1 MEDVF
6 MTNKL
11 IQIASSL
18 ALLLLSVASL
28 PAADRQT
35 LPTGVPESARSQ
47 RLGLLPATNRLQLSI
62 GLPLRNKNAATQLF
76 QQVYDRRSTNFHRYL
91 TPQQFAQQFG
101 PAEQDYQNVID
112 YAKSNRLEV
121 VRTFANRALVDVEG
135 SVADVEGMF
144 HVKMGSYQHPTE
156 NRQFYAPDVAPTL
169 DAGMPILYV
178 SGLDNYVLPH
188 HNGHRIQRD
197 KRLGPTP
204 NGGSDPNNGWYMGSD
219 FQHAYLPG
227 TSLTGAGQVVG
238 LFEPQ
243 GYTPGDILAYENYA
257 GLPNVLVTNVLNNY
271 SITLGTNSGNDEV
284 ASDIELAIAMAPGL
298 IQVSVYEG
306 NNTSIINAM
315 AEPSTAGAPRPNQ
328 LSCSWGVEGD
338 TSIEQGLIQLGLQGQ
353 SFMYAI
359 GDSGAYQNGVNNG
372 TEQDLL
378 YMTAVGGTRLFMNGN
393 GASWSNEVVWNDG
406 GPPANLNY
414 FASTGGVLTQVPI
427 PYYQQGV
434 SMALNSGSAQYRNVP
449 DVALVARDIVIFYTI
464 TPASGPTVP
473 GQYSGWVGTS
483 AAAPLWAGL
492 VALANQQGAS
502 QGRPPVGFLNPAIY
516 EIGEGPSYANC
527 FHDITNGNNAWVNT
541 KAGTSSDNL
550 YNAAIGYDLC
560 TGWGTSAGPALLDA
574 LVGYAGPVF
583 VNFNYT
589 GTQTGSYAQPFN
601 TLAGGTNAVS
611 SGGTI
616 IIETAGS
623 SSETMTISKPMT
635 ITSQDGA
642 ATVGN

>member
-1 MEDVF
+1 

-11 IQIASSL
+11 SQTASSL

-28 PAADRQT
+28 AAQDRQT
-35 LPTGVPESARSQ
+35 LQTGVPGSARSQ
-47 RLGLLPATNRLQLSI
+47 RLGLLPSTNRLQLSI
-62 GLPLRNKNAATQLF
+62 GLPLRNKNELTTLF
-76 QQVYDRRSTNFHRYL
+76 QQVYDRSSTNFHRYL
-91 TPQQFAQQFG
+91 TPEQFAQQFG
-101 PAEQDYQNVID
+101 PTEHDYQNVIN
-112 YAKSNRLEV
+112 YAKSNRLKV
-121 VRTFANRALVDVEG
+121 VRTFANRALVDVAG
-135 SVADVEGMF
+135 SVADVEAMF
-144 HVKMGSYQHPTE
+144 HVKMGAYQHPAE
-156 NRQFYAPDVAPTL
+156 NRQFYAPDVAPSV
-169 DAGMPILYV
+169 DAAMPILYAA
-178 SGLDNYVLPH
+178 GMDNYVIPH
-188 HNGHRIQRD
+188 HNGHRI
-197 KRLGPTP
+197 RLDTSRGPMP
-204 NGGSDPNNGWYMGSD
+204 RGGSDPKSGLYMGND
-219 FQHAYLPG
+219 FRHAYLPG
-227 TSLTGAGQVVG
+227 TQLNGSGQVVG

-257 GLPNVLVTNVLNNY
+257 GLPHVLVSNVLNNF

-306 NNTSIINAM
+306 NTDASMINAM
-315 AEPSTAGAPRPNQ
+315 AEPSSAGAPRPNQ
-328 LSCSWGVEGD
+328 ISCSWGIEGD
-338 TSIEQGLIQLGLQGQ
+338 TGIEQGLIQLGLQGQ

-359 GDSGAYQNGVNNG
+359 GDSGAYQNGVNHG

-378 YMTAVGGTRLFMNGN
+378 YMTAVGGTQLFMNGA
-393 GASWSNEVVWNDG
+393 GVSWQSEVVWNDG

-427 PYYQQGV
+427 PFYQQGV
-434 SMALNSGSAQYRNVP
+434 SMTLNSGSTQYRNVP
-449 DVALVARDIVIFYTI
+449 DVALVARDIAIFFTG

-473 GQYSGWVGTS
+473 GQFSGWVGTS
-483 AAAPLWAGL
+483 AAAPLFAGL
-492 VALANQQGAS
+492 VALANQQAAA
-502 QGRPPVGFLNPAIY
+502 QGQPPVGFLNPALY
-516 EIGEGPSYANC
+516 EIGAGPLYHDC

-541 KAGTSSDNL
+541 AAGTSSGNL
-550 YNAAIGYDLC
+550 YYATNGYDLC

-589 GTQTGSYAQPFN
+589 GSQTGSYAQPFK
-601 TLAGGTNAVS
+601 TLAGGVSAVT

-635 ITSQDGA
+635 ITSQNGA
-642 ATVGN
+642 ATVGH